1 MNRLRILLVED
12 HNETLTA
19 LSKLL
24 RLSGHDVQTATSADE
39 AMAVCAKCP
48 CDLLVSD
55 IGLPGRSG
63 ADLMRDLRAMYPVR
77 GIAMTAFGEAHMAE
91 ACFEAGFSRHITKP
105 VAFSELL
112 EAIQEVSAEPASG

>member
-1 MNRLRILLVED
+1 MNSLRILLVED

-24 RLSGHDVQTATSADE
+24 RLSGHEVQTATNADE
-39 AMAVCAKCP
+39 AMAACAKNP

-55 IGLPGRSG
+55 IGLPDRSG

-77 GIAMTAFGEAHMAE
+77 GIAMTAFGEAHMAQ
-91 ACFEAGFSRHITKP
+91 ACFDAGFSRHIVKP
-105 VAFSELL
+105 VAFAELL
-112 EAIQEVSAEPASG
+112 EAIQEVSGEPASG

>member
-24 RLSGHDVQTATSADE
+24 RLSGHDVQTATCADE
-39 AMAVCAKCP
+39 AMAACAKYP

-55 IGLPGRSG
+55 IGLPDRSG

-112 EAIQEVSAEPASG
+112 EAIKEVTGEPAPG

>member
-12 HNETLTA
+12 HSETLTA

-39 AMAVCAKCP
+39 AVAACAKFP

-63 ADLMRDLRAMYPVR
+63 AELMRELRGIYSVR
-77 GIAMTAFGEAHMAE
+77 GIAMTAFGDAHMAE

-105 VAFSELL
+105 VAFAELL
-112 EAIQEVSAEPASG
+112 EAIKEVSGEPAAG